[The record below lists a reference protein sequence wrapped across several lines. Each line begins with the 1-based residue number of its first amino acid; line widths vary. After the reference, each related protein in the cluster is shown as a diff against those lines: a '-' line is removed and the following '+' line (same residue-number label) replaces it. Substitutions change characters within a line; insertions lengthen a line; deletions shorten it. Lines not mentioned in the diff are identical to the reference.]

1 MSDQAPGAA
10 GQGTEPTGGAAA
22 ALANPPAAAAAPAP
36 APNWLEGADEVTVGY
51 VQNKGWEKPTQ
62 VLESYRNLEKL
73 MGADRAGNTVIL
85 PKPDASP
92 EEVGKFFDRLG
103 RPADAAGYKIAVP
116 EGGDPEFAKTAGS
129 WFHELGLTAKQGEA
143 LAAKWNE
150 YAGSVQTQHQT
161 QTQQQIQAD
170 ELALRTEWGAAHTQN
185 LAAAQAAARGLGM
198 DEATINKLEASL
210 GYKGTM
216 ELFHKIGSKMGESEF
231 VSGNK
236 TEKFGSAMTPGQ
248 AQAQIR
254 TLMADKNYVARYL
267 SKDASAVAEMQR
279 LHEFAYPE
287 G

>member
-1 MSDQAPGAA
+1 MTDTAPGN
-10 GQGTEPTGGAAA
+10 GQGTAAS
-22 ALANPPAAAAAPAP
+22 ALAEPAPQAAAPVA

-51 VQNKGWEKPTQ
+51 VQNKGWDKPTQ

-92 EEVGKFFDRLG
+92 DEIGKFFDRLG
-103 RPADAAGYKIAVP
+103 RPADAAGYKIEVP
-116 EGGDPEFAKTAGS
+116 QGGDPEFAKTAGS
-129 WFHELGLTAKQGEA
+129 WFHELGLSQKQGEA

-150 YAGSVQTQHQT
+150 YATGLQTNAQTQS
-161 QTQQQIQAD
+161 QQQIKDD
-170 ELALRTEWGAAHTQN
+170 EFALKQEWGAAFQQN
-185 LAAAQAAARGLGM
+185 LTTAQAAARGLGM

-216 ELFHKIGSKMGESEF
+216 DLFHQIGSKIGESEF
-231 VSGNK
+231 VSGDK
-236 TEKFGSAMTPGQ
+236 TEKFGAALTPGQ

-254 TLMADKNYVARYL
+254 DLMADKNFVGRYL
-267 SKDASAVAEMQR
+267 SKDANAVAEMKR

-287 G
+287 GQ